1 MFAGTPEPALPT
13 LRTLIDAGHDIAA
26 VITRPPAPAG
36 RGRALA
42 ASPVADAATS
52 AGLPLLTPV
61 SARDPDF
68 VARLENMAPEL
79 GVVVAYGQ
87 ILRPAV
93 LDIPTHGWV
102 NLHFSLLP
110 AWRGAA
116 PVAAAIRAGDDI
128 TGASAFRLE
137 AGMDTGPVYGVITET
152 IGPSDTAGELLSRL
166 AEAGAGLIGRV
177 VAGLANGIVLARPQS
192 GDGISYAPK
201 LTAADAEVDF
211 TAPVDAV
218 DRQLRSVTPD
228 PGAWTESPWGR
239 ISLGPARPAEPGH
252 DPAGPPD
259 PRPGELVIERRQV
272 LVGTG
277 TRPLELDRVK
287 PPGRRW
293 MAATDWARGVRPD
306 PGTRLSR
313 P

>member
-13 LRTLIDAGHDIAA
+13 LRALIDDGHNIAA

-36 RGRALA
+36 RGRALVP
-42 ASPVADAATS
+42 SRVADAAAA
-52 AGLPLLTPV
+52 AGLPLLTPG
-61 SARDPDF
+61 SARDPEF
-68 VARLENMAPEL
+68 VARLAELAPDL

-93 LDIPTHGWV
+93 LDIPARGWV

-137 AGMDTGPVYGVITET
+137 AGMDTGPVYGVVTEP
-152 IGPSDTAGELLSRL
+152 IGATDTTGDLLARL
-166 AEAGAGLIGRV
+166 ANAGAGLISRV
-177 VAGLANGIVLARPQS
+177 VAGLAAGTMQAWPQPAAGVS
-192 GDGISYAPK
+192 SAPK
-201 LTAADAEVDF
+201 LAADDAEVDF
-211 TAPVDAV
+211 GAPAIAV
-218 DRQLRSVTPD
+218 DRQIRAVTPE

-239 ISLGPARPAEPGH
+239 ISLGPAVPVG
-252 DPAGPPD
+252 PAGEPADAPP
-259 PRPGELVIERRQV
+259 PAPGELVGQRRRV

-277 TRPLELDRVK
+277 TGPMELGQVK

-293 MAATDWARGVRPD
+293 MAATDWARGVRLA
-306 PGTRLSR
+306 PGTRLGR